1 VETILGALAGGA
13 TLDGTEEPMRVRL
26 TCWRAL
32 AAAGDPRAPAVLAQ
46 THGLLVERAARITDA
61 VRRRSYLERVP
72 HHRDIVAAWAREG
85 TRAGS

>member
-1 VETILGALAGGA
+1 
-13 TLDGTEEPMRVRL
+13 
-26 TCWRAL
+26 
-32 AAAGDPRAPAVLAQ
+32 VLAQ